1 MSFSTRLRKARKEA
15 RLSQADL
22 GRAIGVSGQSVKEW
36 EAGRSSPQFDRLS
49 EIATATGKPLAWF
62 FLMDNDQSEV
72 AQTVTLLHDTLVELE
87 RVGDLVEEMQGRL
100 RPVVGQKNGDVSW
113 KEHLSWAEESLA
125 SLRAEVQEEDF
136 RELVELAARARWAK
150 NSLAQV

>member
-22 GRAIGVSGQSVKEW
+22 GKVIGVSGQSVKEW

-49 EIATATGKPLAWF
+49 AIASATGKPLAWF
-62 FLMDNDQSEV
+62 FLMENDQGEV

-87 RVGDLVEEMQGRL
+87 RVGGMVEEMQSRL
-100 RPVVGQKNGDVSW
+100 RPVVGQDDGGLPW
-113 KEHLSWAEESLA
+113 TEHLGWAEQSLEP
-125 SLRAEVQEEDF
+125 LRAEVGREDF
-136 RELVELAARARWAK
+136 QELVEQAARARWNK
-150 NSLAQV
+150 YSLTMA